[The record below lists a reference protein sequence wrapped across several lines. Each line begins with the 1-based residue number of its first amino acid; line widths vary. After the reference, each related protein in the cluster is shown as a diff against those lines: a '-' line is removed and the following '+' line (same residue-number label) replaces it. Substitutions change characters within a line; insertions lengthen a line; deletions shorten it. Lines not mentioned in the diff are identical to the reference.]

1 MFMNRRGVQTRDQVL
16 QIATKLFAERGFH
29 GTTMRQVAELGGF
42 NLASG
47 HYHYGSKRD
56 LYLEVLRAQF
66 AVIRTELTRRGARIA
81 GGALACLSQAELEK
95 LLYTRVKI
103 MLDVVIGPP
112 PTAHGALMQREML
125 DPSEALPVI
134 VEEFMAPML
143 TELTDVLAHLAPGLR
158 GEEIERCAH
167 STIGQILFY
176 RVTMPALLVMSGKR
190 QYSRAFANGLADH
203 ILQFS
208 LGGLERLA
216 HRNRRGDEPRNGL
229 ARRSRARKIPNAGR
243 GLEAGTSGARRGR

>member
-1 MFMNRRGVQTRDQVL
+1 MFMNRRGIQTRDQVL

-66 AVIRTELTRRGARIA
+66 AMVRTELTRRGAQFGSGELRR
-81 GGALACLSQAELEK
+81 LAHADLEK
-95 LLYTRVKI
+95 LLRTRIKI
-103 MLDVVIGPP
+103 MLDVVVGPP
-112 PTAHGALMQREML
+112 PSAHGALMQREML

-134 VEEFMAPML
+134 VDEFMKPMHD
-143 TELTDVLAHLAPGLR
+143 ELAEVVGHLAPTLSA
-158 GEEIERCAH
+158 EEVERCAY
-167 STIGQILFY
+167 SIIGQILLY
-176 RVTMPALLVMSGKR
+176 RVAMPALLQMSGR
-190 QYSRAFANGLADH
+190 RSYARGFATAAADH

-208 LGGLERLA
+208 LGGLERIA
-216 HRNRRGDEPRNGL
+216 PSRRMHHRPPSLKAPLPQSRKAKRPRG
-229 ARRSRARKIPNAGR
+229 SHRAR
-243 GLEAGTSGARRGR
+243 